1 MKSTTLS
8 SPEDKNIVRKAL
20 PTSKIFTAAVARLYV
35 ANPDPSQW
43 SYSRVWGAAA
53 FCIDKAKNNS
63 FFIRIIDLEREA
75 GVIWEQELYEGFEYV
90 QDAPFFHT
98 FETDDCLTGLEFV
111 SEEEAET
118 FYKKVQN
125 RQSLYSKV
133 NDQKENTEGLF
144 GLKKDKRKSKIDK
157 NHIGM
162 PADFRHL
169 SHIGYTPGKGFSVQ
183 NNDPELN
190 GILSQL
196 QALGISAEEIN
207 ENQEF
212 IQEFLQQNNQQ
223 QQQQQ
228 QHASPAPSPIQ
239 RKKAPPPPPPPGRL
253 HGAPPPPPPP
263 RRPTNV
269 NSSNGHP
276 VSSPPPPPPSRSPV
290 PPPPSRGRP
299 APPPPPVRNNAN
311 STIPPPPMRPH
322 MAPPAPPSVPAPP
335 PPPPVSNTPR
345 SGVPPPTPK
354 SSIPVPPPPPGHVPA
369 PPPMPKN
376 NIPVPPPPPPSGNV
390 PAPPPM
396 PKNNIPS
403 NIPVPPPPSGNA
415 PVPPP
420 MPGNAPPTAPIPVPA
435 GSDGRSDLM
444 ASIRAAGG
452 FGNLKSSGKLKKA
465 ATNERSPILPTA
477 TTTATAAATGAAAGA
492 AGGDLASSLANVLKQ
507 RKQAMQSDDED
518 DDEDEW
524 E

>member
-396 PKNNIPS
+396 PKNNIP
-403 NIPVPPPPSGNA
+403 VPPPPSGNA

>member
-133 NDQKENTEGLF
+133 NDQKESAEGLF

-207 ENQEF
+207 DNQEF

-228 QHASPAPSPIQ
+228 
-239 RKKAPPPPPPPGRL
+239 
-253 HGAPPPPPPP
+253 
-263 RRPTNV
+263 
-269 NSSNGHP
+269 
-276 VSSPPPPPPSRSPV
+276 
-290 PPPPSRGRP
+290 
-299 APPPPPVRNNAN
+299 
-311 STIPPPPMRPH
+311 
-322 MAPPAPPSVPAPP
+322 
-335 PPPPVSNTPR
+335 
-345 SGVPPPTPK
+345 
-354 SSIPVPPPPPGHVPA
+354 
-369 PPPMPKN
+369 
-376 NIPVPPPPPPSGNV
+376 
-390 PAPPPM
+390 
-396 PKNNIPS
+396 
-403 NIPVPPPPSGNA
+403 
-415 PVPPP
+415 
-420 MPGNAPPTAPIPVPA
+420 
-435 GSDGRSDLM
+435 
-444 ASIRAAGG
+444 
-452 FGNLKSSGKLKKA
+452 
-465 ATNERSPILPTA
+465 
-477 TTTATAAATGAAAGA
+477 
-492 AGGDLASSLANVLKQ
+492 
-507 RKQAMQSDDED
+507 
-518 DDEDEW
+518 
-524 E
+524 

>member
-396 PKNNIPS
+396 PKS